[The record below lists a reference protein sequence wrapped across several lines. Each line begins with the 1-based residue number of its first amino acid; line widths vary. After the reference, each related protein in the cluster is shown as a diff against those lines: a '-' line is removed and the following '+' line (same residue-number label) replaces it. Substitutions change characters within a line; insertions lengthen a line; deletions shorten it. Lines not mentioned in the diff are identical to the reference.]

1 MANRTSKAAIVG
13 ASMLS
18 MVAVQGSAA
27 DITLQSTDG
36 AFSLKGELVD
46 FDGSV
51 YILKSVFGQVSVN
64 LAEVVC
70 IGDECPDLSQYQKE
84 FAIVGSDSVG
94 GTLLPALLEAYSA
107 KAGYKMVSTGTTVEM
122 VDGAGESAAIIT
134 VASAGSGEGFAQL
147 ADGSAT
153 LGMSARAATNAEIAS
168 VRDAGLGDISS
179 GERQTILALDS
190 LVILVA
196 KGNPVQALS
205 VAQIGE
211 IFSGK
216 ISNWRDVGGP
226 NAAINVYRQNVAA
239 GDTELFRSEVLA
251 LTGGDFTSTAA
262 IISGNGDIS
271 QMVNADPLGIGFSS
285 FFSRGDAQAVSV
297 IGSCGIISAP
307 SEFSIKTE
315 EYPFANRLTMYS
327 PDKTLPRVASELLEY
342 FGTEAAQ
349 MDAANAGFVN
359 LSVATESVQ
368 NQGLRFANSI
378 LATDNE
384 IGLPELRN
392 MTEQLINAQRL
403 SSTFRFSAGSSTL
416 DVRAEGDIARL
427 LNLFANQDF
436 TNKEILLVGFTDSV
450 GTAKVNAELAGQRAD
465 QVLDLLRSKAP
476 TGSLDN
482 LTFTTLGFGEVS
494 PMSCNDTP
502 HGRFVNRRVEV
513 WVRDAS

>member
-1 MANRTSKAAIVG
+1 MAKRTSKATIFG

-18 MVAVQGSAA
+18 MVATHGLAA

-51 YILKSVFGQVSVN
+51 YVLKSVFGQVSVN

-70 IGDECPDLSQYQKE
+70 IGDDCPDLSQYQKE
-84 FAIVGSDSVG
+84 FTIAGSESVG
-94 GTLLPALLEAYSA
+94 GSLLPALMGAYSA
-107 KAGYKMVSTGTTVEM
+107 KAGYQMVSSGSTVEM
-122 VDGAGESAAIIT
+122 IDSAGESVALIT
-134 VASAGSGEGFAQL
+134 LANAGSGEAFAGL
-147 ADGSAT
+147 ANGSAA
-153 LGMSARAATNAEIAS
+153 LGMSARAATNAEIGS
-168 VRDAGLGDISS
+168 IRDAGAGDISN
-179 GERQTILALDS
+179 GDRQTILALDG

-196 KGNPVQALS
+196 SGNPVQALS
-205 VAQIGE
+205 AAQIGD

-216 ISNWRDVGGP
+216 ITNWGDVGGP
-226 NAAINVYRQNVAA
+226 DATINVYRQNVSA
-239 GDTELFRSEVLA
+239 GDSEFFRSEVLA

-262 IISGNGDIS
+262 IIPSNGDIS

-285 FFSRGDAQAVSV
+285 FSGLGDAQAVSV
-297 IGSCGIISAP
+297 IGSCGIISAA

-315 EYPFANRLTMYS
+315 EYPFANRLTVYS
-327 PDKTLPRVASELLEY
+327 PDKTLPRVASELLDY
-342 FGTEAAQ
+342 LGTDAAQ
-349 MDAANAGFVN
+349 MDAAEAGFVN
-359 LSVATESVQ
+359 LSVATESVH

-403 SSTFRFSAGSSTL
+403 STTFRFSAGSSTL
-416 DVRAEGDIARL
+416 DVRAEGDVARL
-427 LNLFANQDF
+427 LNLFAGQDF

-450 GTAKVNAELAGQRAD
+450 GSAKVNAELSEQRAS
-465 QVLDLLRSKAP
+465 QVLDLLKAAAP
-476 TGSLDN
+476 TGALDN
-482 LTFTTLGFGEVS
+482 LAFSTLGLGEVS

-513 WVRDAS
+513 WIRDRS